1 MLLILIKDLVKKGH
15 SAVLKNLTSLVA
27 QARPQAFSLFWGNL
41 TARELRLNLVPRVL
55 SYTQRR
61 VSGMREPRERGWL
74 RSRSSLRTLT
84 YFRSSQNTSSP
95 SFSLRDTKQS
105 DGAFLAWGDFH
116 ASSRFG
122 RSTIPNG
129 RWWTTRS
136 LGRRFSPPLLPCALA
151 VNKSPAV
158 LFSNTSSTISKEKIG
173 GLNNKLWQL
182 IRFENDREQ
191 IHRNRLKLETR

>member
-27 QARPQAFSLFWGNL
+27 QARPQAFSLFSAGAGNL
-41 TARELRLNLVPRVL
+41 TARELRSNLVPRVL

-95 SFSLRDTKQS
+95 SFSLRDSKQS

-129 RWWTTRS
+129 RWWLLVVQVVASLHPCYLALLRSINPRWFYFQTRP
-136 LGRRFSPPLLPCALA
+136 RRSRKRKYGVYEQVVVAYPL
-151 VNKSPAV
+151 
-158 LFSNTSSTISKEKIG
+158 
-173 GLNNKLWQL
+173 
-182 IRFENDREQ
+182 
-191 IHRNRLKLETR
+191 

>member
-27 QARPQAFSLFWGNL
+27 QARPQAFSLFLRGRGGGDL
-41 TARELRLNLVPRVL
+41 TARELRFNLVPRVL

-74 RSRSSLRTLT
+74 RSRSNLRTLT

-95 SFSLRDTKQS
+95 SFSLRDSKQS

-136 LGRRFSPPLLPCALA
+136 LGRRFSPPLLLALLRSINPRWFYFQTRPRRSLKGKQR
-151 VNKSPAV
+151 VY
-158 LFSNTSSTISKEKIG
+158 
-173 GLNNKLWQL
+173 
-182 IRFENDREQ
+182 EQ
-191 IHRNRLKLETR
+191 VVVAYPL

>member
-41 TARELRLNLVPRVL
+41 TARELRFNLVPRVL

-95 SFSLRDTKQS
+95 SFSLRDSKQS

-136 LGRRFSPPLLPCALA
+136 LGRRFSPPLLLALLRSINPRWFYFQTRPRRSLKGKQR
-151 VNKSPAV
+151 VY
-158 LFSNTSSTISKEKIG
+158 
-173 GLNNKLWQL
+173 
-182 IRFENDREQ
+182 EQ
-191 IHRNRLKLETR
+191 VVVGYPL